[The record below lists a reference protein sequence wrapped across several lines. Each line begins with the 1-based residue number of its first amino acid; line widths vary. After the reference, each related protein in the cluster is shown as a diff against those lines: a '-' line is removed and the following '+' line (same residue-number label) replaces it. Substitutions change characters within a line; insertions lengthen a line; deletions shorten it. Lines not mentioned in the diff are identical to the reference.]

1 MYTYITVAYASLP
14 VQVIPNNADAG
25 ANSVK
30 VTRSGPD
37 AAGGYVW
44 TVTFRGLHGNVDQML
59 PLPSLAGSGATVTVT
74 TLVEGNQLAGT
85 RCVAARSALS
95 SSLFRVGGTRYSAVL
110 ERHDFCA
117 VA

>member
-1 MYTYITVAYASLP
+1 MYEHVHHRGVCAFLP

-44 TVTFRGLHGNVDQML
+44 TVTFRGLHGNVDQMA
-59 PLPSLAGSGATVTVT
+59 PLPSLAGSGATVAVT

-85 RCVAARSALS
+85 RCILVARSDLS
-95 SSLFRVGGTRYSAVL
+95 SPEL
-110 ERHDFCA
+110 EAHDA
-117 VA
+117 LRSWHAMMSVQ